1 MSSELDHRDG
11 NDDNNSNTDW
21 SSVEYW
27 EGVAESVV
35 RVTAAGFAGS
45 LIGLAKER
53 LYQTQQQSPINETPY
68 SSTTVTSKVLVYE
81 PPNTSTPV
89 NTLKPNGSLSK
100 RLPRRPPQLPI
111 QATTSSATSAMAN
124 LPIVWSISCMLFTII
139 LESCRVSSPTNVVL
153 QLLNTETTPTS
164 SPAVE
169 HDVPTRIEFQ
179 NQVQRTAIT
188 SFGDYA
194 LGGTIAGLAGAIG
207 QRRHQHQK
215 AIIPIAN
222 RIPTARFGIAT
233 GFGLGVIAG
242 TFQAAIDVSNLY
254 LQERE
259 RRDNEIRQEQNQDD
273 QVVTDEVEEEQS
285 K

>member
-1 MSSELDHRDG
+1 MPSDLDYRDG
-11 NDDNNSNTDW
+11 NDDNSSNTDW

-68 SSTTVTSKVLVYE
+68 SSTTVTSKVFVYE
-81 PPNTSTPV
+81 PPNTSAPAKTLTPNV
-89 NTLKPNGSLSK
+89 SLSK
-100 RLPRRPPQLPI
+100 RFPRRPPQLPI
-111 QATTSSATSAMAN
+111 QATTSAATSAMTN

-139 LESCRVSSPTNVVL
+139 LESCRLSSPTNVVL
-153 QLLNTETTPTS
+153 QLLNTETAPTS
-164 SPAVE
+164 SFSE
-169 HDVPTRIEFQ
+169 RDVPTRIEFQ
-179 NQVQRTAIT
+179 HQVQRTAIT

-207 QRRHQHQK
+207 QRKHQHQK

-222 RIPTARFGIAT
+222 RIPTARFGLAT
-233 GFGLGVIAG
+233 GFGLGIIAG

-254 LQERE
+254 LKERE
-259 RRDNEIRQEQNQDD
+259 RRDNEKRQEQNQDD
-273 QVVTDEVEEEQS
+273 QVVTEEVDEEQS

>member
-1 MSSELDHRDG
+1 MSSDLDDKDS
-11 NDDNNSNTDW
+11 NDDKNSNTDW

-53 LYQTQQQSPINETPY
+53 LYQTQQSSTPY
-68 SSTTVTSKVLVYE
+68 SSTTVTSKVFVYE
-81 PPNTSTPV
+81 PPNTSTPAKI
-89 NTLKPNGSLSK
+89 LKPNVSLSK
-100 RLPRRPPQLPI
+100 TLPRRPPQLPI
-111 QATTSSATSAMAN
+111 QATTSAATSAMTN

-139 LESCRVSSPTNVVL
+139 LESCRISSPTNAAL

-164 SPAVE
+164 SPAE
-169 HDVPTRIEFQ
+169 HDIPARIEFQ
-179 NQVQRTAIT
+179 HQIQCTAIT
-188 SFGDYA
+188 SFGDYT

-215 AIIPIAN
+215 ATIPIAN
-222 RIPTARFGIAT
+222 RIPTARFGLAT

-254 LQERE
+254 LKEQE

-273 QVVTDEVEEEQS
+273 QVVTDEVDEEQS